1 MSHAYNTRNNSSSPN
16 TVENESALQTSDLIL
31 SLEKKLLS
39 RFDGVDKELLNLKNV
54 IIKNLQIENQR
65 LRSKVNF
72 LENKVIHL
80 EINSNHLEQ
89 YGRRNNLE
97 ITGISDDVDDHSL
110 EGKVIEVLK
119 EVQVDV
125 SSSDIEACHRISN
138 NKNSPKK
145 TIVRF
150 INRKHAKKA
159 LLNRKILRSN
169 GNFNKIYINEN
180 LTKANNFIAYNCRK
194 LKRNGEIEKTYSRD
208 GIIHI
213 SNNKIRNGKAIKI
226 LHMNTLFEMFPAY
239 DFGVDSRGESQEEH
253 DDSLQSSY

>member
-1 MSHAYNTRNNSSSPN
+1 MSHAYNTRNNSTSPN

-39 RFDGVDKELLNLKNV
+39 RFDGVDKELLNLKDV
-54 IIKNLQIENQR
+54 IIKNLQIENQC

-119 EVQVDV
+119 EVQADV
-125 SSSDIEACHRISN
+125 SSSDIEACHRMGN

-194 LKRNGEIEKTYSRD
+194 LKRKDLRKTYARD

-213 SNNKIRNGKAIKI
+213 SNNKIRNGKAMKI

>member
-1 MSHAYNTRNNSSSPN
+1 MSHACNTRNNSSSPN

-39 RFDGVDKELLNLKNV
+39 RFDGVDKELLNLKDV

-72 LENKVIHL
+72 LGNKVIHL

-125 SSSDIEACHRISN
+125 SSSDIESCHRMGN

-145 TIVRF
+145 
-150 INRKHAKKA
+150 
-159 LLNRKILRSN
+159 
-169 GNFNKIYINEN
+169 
-180 LTKANNFIAYNCRK
+180 NNSWF
-194 LKRNGEIEKTYSRD
+194 
-208 GIIHI
+208 H
-213 SNNKIRNGKAIKI
+213 
-226 LHMNTLFEMFPAY
+226 
-239 DFGVDSRGESQEEH
+239 
-253 DDSLQSSY
+253 

>member
-39 RFDGVDKELLNLKNV
+39 CFDGVDKELLNLKDV

-97 ITGISDDVDDHSL
+97 ITGIS
-110 EGKVIEVLK
+110 
-119 EVQVDV
+119 
-125 SSSDIEACHRISN
+125 N
-138 NKNSPKK
+138 N
-145 TIVRF
+145 VGR
-150 INRKHAKKA
+150 
-159 LLNRKILRSN
+159 
-169 GNFNKIYINEN
+169 
-180 LTKANNFIAYNCRK
+180 
-194 LKRNGEIEKTYSRD
+194 
-208 GIIHI
+208 
-213 SNNKIRNGKAIKI
+213 
-226 LHMNTLFEMFPAY
+226 
-239 DFGVDSRGESQEEH
+239 
-253 DDSLQSSY
+253 